1 MTAEAPAGIPP
12 LVWLVIF
19 LLVGPPA
26 LLSKTAARA
35 PGILGAAARWW
46 HNREPATASYRVSQ
60 AEIKR
65 LEELY
70 KGLHDYFE
78 ELTKRFDRVEA
89 ELTAEKRLR
98 WDAIGY
104 IRVLIDHARQHAPG
118 VEIPPPPERLRDLV

>member
-1 MTAEAPAGIPP
+1 MTADAPAGIPP

-65 LEELY
+65 LTEMYEAVHEDYDELA
-70 KGLHDYFE
+70 
-78 ELTKRFDRVEA
+78 KRLDRIEA
-89 ELTAEKRLR
+89 ELTTEKRLR

-104 IRVLIDHARQHAPG
+104 IRVLIDHARRHAPG
-118 VEIPPPPERLRDLV
+118 VAVPDPPERLRDLV